1 MTRAP
6 ETILSEMTVRKAAEE
21 FAVPRSTLHDR
32 VSGKVQYGCKSGPR
46 KYLNSTEEMELA
58 NFITGCCSFVY
69 SCTKKQLCA
78 AIYSRKCTWTW
89 DLCCMLGMV
98 QNRYDWCGFRTY
110 WLIELIA
117 LREKI
122 GSKNWNYLRPTCQP
136 FDWWYR
142 KKPWCQGENLE
153 RRTNRTVEII
163 LYYWSFF
170 FPGHR
175 ELCSCLC
182 HYQNSPKWHC
192 TRKCAAVWLFSK

>member
-1 MTRAP
+1 MWQFQWVG
-6 ETILSEMTVRKAAEE
+6 IN
-21 FAVPRSTLHDR
+21 H
-32 VSGKVQYGCKSGPR
+32 
-46 KYLNSTEEMELA
+46 YLL
-58 NFITGCCSFVY
+58 G
-69 SCTKKQLCA
+69 TKTSLICLCA
-78 AIYSRKCTWTW
+78 AIYSRICTWTW

-170 FPGHR
+170 FPGHW